1 LKLIIGIGTD
11 LIEIKRIED
20 LIRRHQD
27 KFMRRVFTPVEIMT
41 ALALSRPAASFAKRF
56 AAKEAFVKALGTGFS
71 QGILLTEV
79 EVYNEAT
86 GQPRL
91 RLHGTAQKILR
102 HRLGEYQKE
111 ILHLSLSDTQTQA
124 LAFIIIEGQ

>member
-1 LKLIIGIGTD
+1 MIIGIGTD
-11 LIEIKRIED
+11 LVEIKRIED
-20 LIRRHQD
+20 LISRHKD
-27 KFMRRVFTPVEIMT
+27 RFMARVFTPVEIAT

-91 RLHGTAQKILR
+91 RLYGTAQRILH
-102 HRLGEYQKE
+102 HRLEGYHKE

-124 LAFIIIEGQ
+124 LAFVVIEGH

>member
-1 LKLIIGIGTD
+1 MIIGIGTD
-11 LIEIKRIED
+11 LVEIKRIED
-20 LIRRHQD
+20 LISRHKD
-27 KFMRRVFTPVEIMT
+27 RFMERVFTPVEIAT
-41 ALALSRPAASFAKRF
+41 ALALSRPAASLAKRF

-71 QGILLTEV
+71 QEILLTEV

-91 RLHGTAQKILR
+91 RLYGAAQRILH
-102 HRLGEYQKE
+102 HRLEGFQKE

-124 LAFIIIEGQ
+124 LAFVVIEGQ

>member
-1 LKLIIGIGTD
+1 MIIGIGTD
-11 LIEIKRIED
+11 LVEIKRIED
-20 LIRRHQD
+20 LLNRHKD
-27 KFMRRVFTPVEIMT
+27 RFMKRVFTPIEITT
-41 ALALSRPAASFAKRF
+41 ALALSRPAASLAKRF

-71 QGILLTEV
+71 QEILLTEV

-91 RLHGTAQKILR
+91 RLYGAAQRILH
-102 HRLGEYQKE
+102 HRLEGFQKE

-124 LAFIIIEGQ
+124 LAFVVIEGQ